1 MNPIT
6 QIAGL
11 LILLSV
17 TLSVGADSVPD
28 SSSGHVSHIVI
39 RWLKKP
45 GDIEARRQFVDVTKS
60 FANLPGVVDHKVGV
74 VLPSDR
80 KVVDSSF
87 DVATVIT
94 FKNRKSLQAYLDHPR
109 HKTAVKEMLKPLV
122 EKIIVYDIDLK

>member
-1 MNPIT
+1 MNLIPRIS
-6 QIAGL
+6 GL

-17 TLSVGADSVPD
+17 TLSVGADSVRE
-28 SSSGHVSHIVI
+28 SSSGHVSHVVI
-39 RWLKKP
+39 GWLKKS
-45 GDIEARRQFVDVTKS
+45 GDVEARKHFVEVTKS

-94 FKNRKSLQAYLDHPR
+94 FKNRKSLQAYLNHPR
-109 HKTAVKEMLKPLV
+109 HKKAVKEMLKPLV